1 MPEAQTQTEHK
12 PARDIEMA
20 RLRAQVAYLK
30 HALAYADTESMRKRS
45 ESAAMEELVQCQRQ
59 VVQLQG
65 YNKKLARLVEV
76 LSKRLGITTV
86 RTSTLPPTPTPT
98 STATSAT
105 ATAPR
110 VVTDMTNKVA

>member
-12 PARDIEMA
+12 PVRDAEME

-30 HALAYADTESMRKRS
+30 HALSYADNESMRKRS

-76 LSKRLGITTV
+76 LSKRLG
-86 RTSTLPPTPTPT
+86 LPTHRAGPPRVAQTAKQPTPTPPSEVAVPA
-98 STATSAT
+98 STHA
-105 ATAPR
+105 
-110 VVTDMTNKVA
+110 